1 MPARQTARKVLM
13 LCRTRGAW
21 SDAVLREQIE
31 AAGLDRKDAALCTT
45 LCCGVLQNR
54 ALLDY
59 YIDGFLTGR
68 KHLQPALRDI
78 LRLAVY
84 QIRRSQCWCT
94 SSRSAPGRQNSV
106 AMVSSCFFISLRTA

>member
-78 LRLAVY
+78 LR
-84 QIRRSQCWCT
+84 RRSIRSPCWIVC
-94 SSRSAPGRQNSV
+94 RMP
-106 AMVSSCFFISLRTA
+106 LR

>member
-54 ALLDY
+54 ALLDFSRVGS
-59 YIDGFLTGR
+59 ICSPPFGISCGWR
-68 KHLQPALRDI
+68 SIRSPCWIVCRMPLR
-78 LRLAVY
+78 
-84 QIRRSQCWCT
+84 
-94 SSRSAPGRQNSV
+94 
-106 AMVSSCFFISLRTA
+106 